1 METQEQTTPKQRK
14 LHVSKSKAPE
24 GTIAYKLR
32 ELRLSKG
39 MSQRQLA
46 MAANLSSPTISM
58 FEGGTGDNMNLKSL
72 KKLAGAYSLTTSGL
86 LAEIGE

>member
-1 METQEQTTPKQRK
+1 METQEQKQRK

-24 GTIAYKLR
+24 GSIAYKLR
-32 ELRLSKG
+32 EQRLSKG

-72 KKLAGAYSLTTSGL
+72 NKLAVAYNQKMSEL